1 MILFDNRGKLVPEKL
16 SYYKFV
22 QFILASEK
30 YIISVL
36 KTFIYL
42 GETEGKLIYKETNV
56 WERQINKD
64 TDIQI

>member
-42 GETEGKLIYKETNV
+42 GETKGKLIYKETNV
-56 WERQINKD
+56 
-64 TDIQI
+64 